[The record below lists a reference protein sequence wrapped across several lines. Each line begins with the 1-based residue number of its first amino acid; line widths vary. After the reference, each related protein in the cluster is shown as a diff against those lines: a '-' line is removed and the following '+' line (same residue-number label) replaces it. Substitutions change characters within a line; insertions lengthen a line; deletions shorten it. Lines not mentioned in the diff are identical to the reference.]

1 MCRLPISSY
10 LLFMR
15 FSSRRHSLT
24 FVLFRARANKF
35 QPVLLSSSRRCFLWK
50 ICCTTVGCF
59 LCLFACLL
67 KYFVFSACLL
77 KYFVLRRFGKVQ
89 PSRPVDFVSA
99 GETPASSH
107 FSGSPIT
114 RSRNFQWSTY
124 DEAVFSILP
133 KLRSIKSDLL
143 NFTDNQDKSRSN
155 VAKCS
160 NYRCC

>member
-15 FSSRRHSLT
+15 FSSRQHSLT

-67 KYFVFSACLL
+67 KYFV
-77 KYFVLRRFGKVQ
+77 LRRFGKVQ

-99 GETPASSH
+99 GETPASSR

-114 RSRNFQWSTY
+114 RSRNFQWTTY
-124 DEAVFSILP
+124 DAAAFSSWP

-143 NFTDNQDKSRSN
+143 NFTDNQHKSRSN
-155 VAKCS
+155 VTKCS